1 MSKKLIELK
10 TCPFC
15 GAKAKR
21 MKRFGMNFVTCSN
34 TFCLVKPT
42 TIRYDRMCDATKAWN
57 KRKEEK

>member
-15 GAKAKR
+15 GAKAVRRTK
-21 MKRFGMNFVTCSN
+21 FGLDFVMCGNSECMVHPAT
-34 TFCLVKPT
+34 K
-42 TIRYDRMCDATKAWN
+42 RYDRMCDATKAWN

>member
-21 MKRFGMNFVTCSN
+21 MERCGMNYVMCSN
-34 TFCLVKPT
+34 LGCMVIPR
-42 TIRYDRMCDATKAWN
+42 TISYDRMCDATKAWN
-57 KRKEEK
+57 KRMEK